1 MTIDKVRVDRS
12 LRNIRGLYRHHAEG
26 ELSPSTFVTKA
37 RAELNALY
45 MQHTRELIEATA
57 SRFIEELRSFQAQFG
72 LDLDCGEPHLTWV
85 TRGFRGIRASMDVS
99 NKKYIYSS
107 GWVEVFIGPF
117 DAWDKV
123 AIHTIEEREFGNRPS
138 FYTKRMRNRWQPIQD
153 FDFPDLL
160 QRIKEDVEKPEPEDD
175 EDDIPF

>member
-12 LRNIRGLYRHHAEG
+12 LRNIRGFYRHHVEG

-37 RAELNALY
+37 RAELSALY
-45 MQHTRELIEATA
+45 VQHTKGLIEATA
-57 SRFIEELRSFQAQFG
+57 SRFFEELLSFQAQFD
-72 LDLDCGEPHLTWV
+72 LDLDCGETHLTRV
-85 TRGFRGIRASMDVS
+85 TRGFRGIRASMNIR
-99 NKKYIYSS
+99 NKVYIYSS

-117 DAWDKV
+117 DEWDKV
-123 AIHTIEEREFGNRPS
+123 AVHTIEEREFGNRPS
-138 FYTKRMRNRWQPIQD
+138 FYTKRMRSRWQAIQD

-160 QRIKEDVEKPEPEDD
+160 QRIKEDAERSESEDS